1 MSLGPIERYN
11 AFGKVANSVEAP
23 KHVNPLNDT
32 TKPNKSF
39 GDVMTD
45 VIKEV
50 DQSHKTSNQM
60 LEHLVTGDKPVTVH
74 DAMIA
79 MQKAD
84 VAFQLMN
91 KVRAKIVRAYE
102 EILRT
107 PI

>member
-1 MSLGPIERYN
+1 MSIKPLENYN
-11 AFGKVANSVEAP
+11 AFGKISQNIEAP
-23 KHVNPLNDT
+23 RPIEQPQQS
-32 TKPNKSF
+32 KPSKSF
-39 GDVMTD
+39 SDVMGD

-50 DQSHKTSNQM
+50 DSSQKNSNKM
-60 LEHLVTGDKPVTVH
+60 LEDLVTGNSSVTVH

-107 PI
+107 PV

>member
-1 MSLGPIERYN
+1 MSIKSLENYN
-11 AFGKVANSVEAP
+11 AFGRISQNIEAP
-23 KHVNPLNDT
+23 RPIEQPQKA
-32 TKPNKSF
+32 KSSKSF
-39 GDVMTD
+39 SEVMGD

-50 DQSHKTSNQM
+50 DSSQKDSNKM
-60 LEHLVTGDKPVTVH
+60 LEDLVTGKTNVTVH

-91 KVRAKIVRAYE
+91 KVRAKLVRAYE

-107 PI
+107 PV

>member
-1 MSLGPIERYN
+1 MSIGPLENYN
-11 AFGKVANSVEAP
+11 AFGKISQKIEAP
-23 KHVNPLNDT
+23 RPVEQLQQA
-32 TKPNKSF
+32 KPEKSF
-39 GDVMTD
+39 SDVMGDV
-45 VIKEV
+45 VKEV
-50 DQSHKTSNQM
+50 DSSQKTSNKM
-60 LEHLVTGDKPVTVH
+60 LEDLVTGNSPVSVH

-107 PI
+107 PV